1 MTHNQ
6 QTETGKRLLATSIQA
21 NMDAVRQALG
31 GSEDLKTR
39 AFTSFDGCRIGV
51 LYMDGLADT
60 TFIHDS
66 ILTPL
71 MQGGERT
78 GTPRA
83 DSGPER
89 LLRLREELSAGDVAL
104 MDEFDPLL
112 IRLLS
117 GDAIVLI
124 EGCAEALRVGA
135 AGWEDRP
142 VGEPTSQAV
151 VRGPMEAF
159 TENIRTNTTLIRRRI
174 KDPRLWLETRQIGTV
189 SHTDVSIMYLEHLAD
204 KNVVDEVRRRLD
216 RIDIDGI
223 LESGYIEEFIQDKT
237 LTPFQTVY
245 NSERPDSIAA
255 GLLEGRVAIL
265 VDGTPFV
272 LLVPAL
278 FVHFFQAA
286 EDYYQRADISTLLR
300 IIRFLSFFF
309 ALLAPSFYIAITTYH
324 QEMLPTSLLI
334 SLAAQREGVP
344 FPAFIEALMMEI
356 TYEILREAGVRMPRT
371 VGQAVSIVGTLVIG
385 QAAVEAGIVSAV
397 MVIIVS
403 ITAISSYVI
412 PSSGMSISVR
422 MIRFILMGLAA
433 SVGFYGILIGM
444 IILVLHLT
452 SLQSFG
458 APYMSP
464 LGPFVP
470 QDHKDTLFRIPW
482 PGMLTR
488 PRFMAKN
495 DRKRQQS
502 KPSSKPKNTKSGS

>member
-1 MTHNQ
+1 MSQSQ
-6 QTETGKRLLATSIQA
+6 QTQGKKQPLDCRLDA
-21 NMDAVRQALG
+21 NVEAVRSAMGDSQ
-31 GSEDLKTR
+31 DLIIK
-39 AFTSFDGCRIGV
+39 AFTCLDGCRMAL
-51 LYMDGLADT
+51 LYVEGLADKA
-60 TFIHDS
+60 FIHDS
-66 ILTPL
+66 ILIPL
-71 MQGGERT
+71 LQHAQSDARSKY
-78 GTPRA
+78 A
-83 DSGPER
+83 DNVDR
-89 LLRLREELSAGDVAL
+89 LHGLINELTAGDVSLCAD
-104 MDEFDPLL
+104 MDTLL
-112 IRLLS
+112 VRMLS
-117 GDAIVLI
+117 GDAILLSDDCN
-124 EGCAEALRVGA
+124 ESLRIAA

-159 TENIRTNTTLIRRRI
+159 TENIRKNTALIRRRI

-189 SHTDVSIMYLEHLAD
+189 TRTDVSIMYLKHLVD
-204 KNVVDEVRRRLD
+204 ENVVRELRRRLD

-223 LESGYIEEFIQDKT
+223 LEGGYIEEFIQDKT

-278 FVHFFQAA
+278 FIHYFQAA

-300 IIRFLSFFF
+300 VIRVLSFFL

-344 FPAFIEALMMEI
+344 FPAFIEALMMEV

-422 MIRFILMGLAA
+422 MIRFVLMGLAA
-433 SVGFYGILIGM
+433 SFGFYGILVGL

-452 SLQSFG
+452 SLTSFG
-458 APYMSP
+458 VPYMSP
-464 LGPFVP
+464 LGPFEP
-470 QDHKDTLFRIPW
+470 QDQKDTLFRIAW
-482 PGMLTR
+482 PKMLTR
-488 PRFMAKN
+488 PRSNKPEQLYRRRRN
-495 DRKRQQS
+495 LKSKR
-502 KPSSKPKNTKSGS
+502 

>member
-1 MTHNQ
+1 MSQSH
-6 QTETGKRLLATSIQA
+6 QTQRDKRPLDCRLDGNVES
-21 NMDAVRQALG
+21 VR
-31 GSEDLKTR
+31 SEMGDSHDLIVK
-39 AFTSFDGCRIGV
+39 AFTCPDGCRMAL
-51 LYMDGLADT
+51 LYVDGLADKS
-60 TFIHDS
+60 FIHDT
-66 ILTPL
+66 ILVPL
-71 MQGGERT
+71 LQHVQSDAA
-78 GTPRA
+78 PRYA
-83 DSGPER
+83 DYADR
-89 LLRLREELSAGDVAL
+89 LHGLKNVLTAGDISLCADL
-104 MDEFDPLL
+104 DTLL
-112 IRLLS
+112 IHILS
-117 GDAIVLI
+117 GDAILLSDDCS
-124 EGCAEALRVGA
+124 ESLRIGA
-135 AGWEDRP
+135 AGWEDRT

-159 TENIRTNTTLIRRRI
+159 TENIRKNTALIRRRI

-189 SHTDVSIMYLEHLAD
+189 TRTDVSIMYLKHLAD
-204 KNVVDEVRRRLD
+204 ENVVRELRRRLD

-223 LESGYIEEFIQDKT
+223 LEGGYIEEYIQDKT

-278 FVHFFQAA
+278 FIHYFQAA

-300 IIRFLSFFF
+300 IIRFISFFF
-309 ALLAPSFYIAITTYH
+309 ALLAPSLYIAITTYH
-324 QEMLPTSLLI
+324 QEMLPTNLLI

-344 FPAFIEALMMEI
+344 FPAFIEALLMEI

-412 PSSGMSISVR
+412 PSSGMSISIR

-433 SVGFYGILIGM
+433 SFGFYGILIGL
-444 IILVLHLT
+444 IILVLHLA
-452 SLQSFG
+452 SLYSFG
-458 APYMSP
+458 VPYMSP
-464 LGPFVP
+464 LGPFLP
-470 QDHKDTLFRIPW
+470 EDQKDTLFRVPW
-482 PGMLTR
+482 PKMATR
-488 PRFMAKN
+488 PRSN
-495 DRKRQQS
+495 
-502 KPSSKPKNTKSGS
+502 KPKRSSRLRPKLKIKR